1 MRYTLIEEAEIPVTK
16 ATELLGVSRSGY
28 YKWRKKT
35 NDNSG
40 DMELRNLIHKIAIEF
55 PAYGYRLQQ
64 SSGEEAIQ

>member
-1 MRYTLIEEAEIPVTK
+1 VRYTLIEEAEIPVTK